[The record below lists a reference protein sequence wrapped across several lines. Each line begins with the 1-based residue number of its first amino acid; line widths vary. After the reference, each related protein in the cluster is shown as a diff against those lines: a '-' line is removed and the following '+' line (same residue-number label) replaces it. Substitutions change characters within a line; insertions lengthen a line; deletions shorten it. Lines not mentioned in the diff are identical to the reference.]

1 MREYIK
7 HEGDTQKIQPSG
19 NVSIN
24 PTIKNTW
31 HNERMKID
39 ARKLPREDLEEKRR
53 MTRDEI
59 VEARTDTVGR
69 RLKLDNNIS
78 E

>member
-1 MREYIK
+1 MARQPTRRRENTSSTK
-7 HEGDTQKIQPSG
+7 ATHKIQPSG

-39 ARKLPREDLEEKRR
+39 ARKLPREDQEEKRR

-69 RLKLDNNIS
+69 
-78 E
+78 